1 MDRASLRRIR
11 ALINKEFLQ
20 IVRDPSS
27 ILIGVIMPLILLF
40 LYGCGLSLDMNHL
53 RVGVLV
59 GDTAPDALDFVQSL
73 YGSHYFDLHIATDR
87 GELDKMI
94 TRGEVGGF
102 VEIPPWF
109 STYREQTEGVA
120 PIFSVADGSE
130 PNTASFVQNYLRGA
144 WLTWQ
149 QQNQISQGS
158 PAPNNVALEPR
169 FWYNEELRSRDF
181 LIPGSLAIIM
191 ALVGTLLTALVVS
204 REWERGTMEAL
215 MSTPVTIWELL
226 IGKLVPYFLFAML
239 SMGMCVVVA
248 TIIYQIPF
256 RGSFW
261 LLAVVTAAFLT
272 AALSLGLLISTLA
285 RNQFLAAQLSQVTA
299 FLPAF
304 MLSGFIFEISSMPAP
319 IRLLSR
325 LFPPRYFVSSL
336 QTLFLAGDVWRLIG
350 IDLLA
355 MISFGAILLF
365 VTSRISHKRLD

>member
-1 MDRASLRRIR
+1 MDRASVRRIR

-53 RVGVLV
+53 RVGLLV

-73 YGSHYFDLHIATDR
+73 YGSHYFDLHVATDR
-87 GELDKMI
+87 EELDKMI

-130 PNTASFVQNYLRGA
+130 PNTASFVQNYVRGA

-158 PAPNNVALEPR
+158 PAPNSVALESR
-169 FWYNEELRSRDF
+169 FWYNEKLRSRDF

-191 ALVGTLLTALVVS
+191 ALIGTLLTALVVS

-226 IGKLVPYFLFAML
+226 IGKLIPYFLFAML

-355 MISFGAILLF
+355 MVTFGAILLF
-365 VTSRISHKRLD
+365 ITSRISHKRLD